1 MKVQELYDYITKQI
15 TPEVALMRM
24 LEASLVTYEK
34 LKFKEGEEIHPE
46 ILIFMAAF
54 DRGWNLAVESEDAGN
69 PDKELRGIIVGTKEY
84 INEVLD
90 NYEEK
95 KEENNK

>member
-1 MKVQELYDYITKQI
+1 MNVQELYNYITSKL
-15 TPEVALMRM
+15 TPEAALMKM
-24 LEASLVTYEK
+24 LEASVIEYEK
-34 LKFKEGEEIHPE
+34 LKFNKGEEINPE

-54 DRGWNLAVESEDAGN
+54 DRGWNLAVEDVDAGN

-84 INEVLD
+84 ISEVLS

-95 KEENNK
+95 K